1 MRRSLA
7 FILLFTGVLALPAP
21 VHASSGK
28 KQYEEFKEQG
38 QIYDDPAWA
47 EYVQKIGERL
57 LAVSPHKG
65 RTYHFTVVDN
75 SSVNAF
81 AMSGGYI
88 FVFRGLLPYL
98 ESEDQLAAVIGHEIG
113 HIVGNHIA
121 ETNTLV
127 GLGKFTGFVA
137 AVLTGQGAMMDTMN
151 AATAVYV
158 SGYGRENELESD
170 RFGGEFLA
178 KAGYDPYA
186 MIDTI
191 QVLKD
196 NELLEK
202 EIGGGRATYHG
213 LFASHPKNDKRLHD
227 AVMQAYQEG
236 AAPAELVEPVGD
248 FWSMLDGLVYG
259 DEAASGMVQDS
270 TFYHSGLR
278 FVVAFPQ
285 DWTVT
290 NSATQ
295 VAGRA
300 PGGSAE
306 GLIELERQDAVKG
319 QSPKEY
325 VKETL
330 KRDDLLGGEEIEVNG
345 FKAYVAPV
353 DVAGGK
359 EKAAFIAVI
368 FKDSGVYYFKGE
380 AGEKGDAQA
389 FEAAFR
395 ATVTSFRAMK
405 ASDMESASK
414 QRIRVIEA
422 KPGDTYRSLA
432 QQSALKSHAEATLRT
447 LNGDYPVRE
456 PRPGDL
462 IKIVQ

>member
-1 MRRSLA
+1 
-7 FILLFTGVLALPAP
+7 
-21 VHASSGK
+21 
-28 KQYEEFKEQG
+28 
-38 QIYDDPAWA
+38 
-47 EYVQKIGERL
+47 
-57 LAVSPHKG
+57 
-65 RTYHFTVVDN
+65 
-75 SSVNAF
+75 
-81 AMSGGYI
+81 
-88 FVFRGLLPYL
+88 
-98 ESEDQLAAVIGHEIG
+98 
-113 HIVGNHIA
+113 
-121 ETNTLV
+121 
-127 GLGKFTGFVA
+127 
-137 AVLTGQGAMMDTMN
+137 
-151 AATAVYV
+151 
-158 SGYGRENELESD
+158 
-170 RFGGEFLA
+170 
-178 KAGYDPYA
+178 
-186 MIDTI
+186 
-191 QVLKD
+191 
-196 NELLEK
+196 
-202 EIGGGRATYHG
+202 
-213 LFASHPKNDKRLHD
+213 
-227 AVMQAYQEG
+227 
-236 AAPAELVEPVGD
+236 
-248 FWSMLDGLVYG
+248 
-259 DEAASGMVQDS
+259 MVQDS